1 MKKLIMSTL
10 AGVPGR
16 LRPQFSMAQSANP
29 ASGEQAQRS
38 QHGKQNFRLPSERV
52 EARLAHLKTALKI
65 TDAQQTQWDAFANV
79 KRKQAQGA
87 DARIKARH
95 DKKATRTEHQ
105 HATAIEQLEYRQQ
118 RMVMASER
126 MGELLAVQK
135 PLYAALSPEQQQLA
149 DKVLAGRRDGGKRGG
164 HRGHG
169 RA

>member
-10 AGVPGR
+10 VVAGMAIAAP
-16 LRPQFSMAQSANP
+16 FSMAQTANP

-38 QHGKQNFRLPSERV
+38 RHGKQNFRLPSERV